1 MTGKRGLPI
10 PMSEDGKKSED
21 LIFVYPN
28 DIRREGFMLRHVL
41 GVTSIEPIAVN
52 GLQTVHTTNGDMRI
66 GSGYVRVARHVG
78 GEYHG

>member
-28 DIRREGFMLRHVL
+28 DIRREGFMLQHVQ
-41 GVTSIEPIAVN
+41 GVTGFGQASN
-52 GLQTVHTTNGDMRI
+52 GLQIVHTTNGDTKI
-66 GSGYVRVARHVG
+66 GTNYVRVAKYSEG
-78 GEYHG
+78 GE